1 VKTSDKPDAPLQDW
15 QRMPID
21 TNYERELLQCAR
33 EDRAIFLIFLIILVL
48 ALLSL
53 AISLSGCGGGE
64 VQEQGVIGQAVC
76 IELLPD
82 GREVPCRF

>member
-15 QRMPID
+15 QRMPLD

-33 EDRAIFLIFLIILVL
+33 EDRAVFLIILVL
-48 ALLSL
+48 ALLAL